1 MIISAILFALSVVLV
16 VFLTPW
22 IIKWAQAGN
31 VLDRPDF
38 YRKTH
43 TEAVPRIGGIPL
55 YLVFFLG
62 CMVLVFFRPEMD
74 QAWWAILICSSL
86 LFFVG
91 LRDDFK
97 PLGAKVKLLA
107 QILVALIAY
116 YMGLEI
122 DQITHPLGSF
132 SLALGVW
139 SIVLT
144 VFWLVAVPN
153 LINLIDG
160 IDGLATGLGLFLFL
174 TLGFVGWSSGQLDVT
189 WICFA
194 MAGALLGFLCFN
206 FPPARIFLGD
216 GGAYLIGFVIAAISL
231 KSANKGAIMAAL
243 LVTIVALGL
252 PIMDTAFAILRRGVR
267 GFPLFRADAEHIH
280 HRLQY
285 LGLSKRRIVLAMY
298 FISVVLSFIGLSVLW
313 TKGRSLPIAGAVIF
327 LMALIGARYLG
338 YIWSWAELREQFG
351 RAMLRR
357 PEVRYT
363 ILQAQLMEMEVDR
376 CGSFDEFQTCLHN
389 AMKRV
394 GLGLSREEIKG
405 ESQHIHLQWGEGVGL
420 HLYASSNETHVH
432 WKRLAECFREPYG
445 KAMQKWGI
453 IPTP

>member
-132 SLALGVW
+132 SLALG
-139 SIVLT
+139 
-144 VFWLVAVPN
+144 
-153 LINLIDG
+153 
-160 IDGLATGLGLFLFL
+160 GLG
-174 TLGFVGWSSGQLDVT
+174 
-189 WICFA
+189 
-194 MAGALLGFLCFN
+194 
-206 FPPARIFLGD
+206 
-216 GGAYLIGFVIAAISL
+216 
-231 KSANKGAIMAAL
+231 
-243 LVTIVALGL
+243 
-252 PIMDTAFAILRRGVR
+252 
-267 GFPLFRADAEHIH
+267 
-280 HRLQY
+280 RLEY
-285 LGLSKRRIVLAMY
+285 CSDRVLA
-298 FISVVLSFIGLSVLW
+298 G
-313 TKGRSLPIAGAVIF
+313 
-327 LMALIGARYLG
+327 
-338 YIWSWAELREQFG
+338 
-351 RAMLRR
+351 
-357 PEVRYT
+357 
-363 ILQAQLMEMEVDR
+363 
-376 CGSFDEFQTCLHN
+376 CGSQSDQ
-389 AMKRV
+389 
-394 GLGLSREEIKG
+394 
-405 ESQHIHLQWGEGVGL
+405 
-420 HLYASSNETHVH
+420 SN
-432 WKRLAECFREPYG
+432 RRN
-445 KAMQKWGI
+445 
-453 IPTP
+453 